1 METYSYL
8 GLDIIVKRGH
18 PQPGVDLTYIQQSG
32 DSSANTDGGDQYTGL
47 DRFGRVIDQNWVNT
61 STGSHPERFQYG
73 YDRNGNVLYQANLVN
88 TSQSELYR
96 SNSTASG
103 DSNSAYDPLGRLA
116 AFSRGTLS
124 SSGHN
129 GSQLDTVSSPSHA
142 QSYGLDAL
150 RASNSTLN

>member
-1 METYSYL
+1 MNT
-8 GLDIIVKRGH
+8 
-18 PQPGVDLTYIQQSG
+18 
-32 DSSANTDGGDQYTGL
+32 AN
-47 DRFGRVIDQNWVNT
+47 
-61 STGSHPERFQYG
+61 GSHPERFQYG

-96 SNSTASG
+96 SNSAASG

-150 RASNSTLN
+150 GNFATVTTDGSTATRDLILPSTTKLYSTGYLQRPRIWTVLLIATLSLPN